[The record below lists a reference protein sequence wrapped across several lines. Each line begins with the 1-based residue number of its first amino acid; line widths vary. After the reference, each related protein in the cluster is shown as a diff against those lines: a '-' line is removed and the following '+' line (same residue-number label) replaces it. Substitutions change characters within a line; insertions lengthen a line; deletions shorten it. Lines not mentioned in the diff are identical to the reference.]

1 MTDHFD
7 DNLHPPHSDLPTR
20 EDVLIGR
27 VVDGEATDTDWA
39 DLERVARADSDI
51 WKRIAHAQRA
61 HARLERAVEDAIAV
75 AELVDLP
82 TYQPARAFWG
92 SMRSSL
98 GWAVAAVLAIAFVG
112 KFHQYMPGANP
123 NGPPIITAGPSL
135 SSATPDEA
143 YDRYIRSGL
152 ADGRVV
158 GEMEPVLIEAR
169 QVSNAAGAPTH
180 EVIVMRRV
188 VERFSGENL
197 PVYTIKTNEHG
208 LPVPTPLELTTPTPP
223 PSPGRGAL

>member
-7 DNLHPPHSDLPTR
+7 DNLHPSHSDLPTR

-27 VVDGEATDTDWA
+27 VVDGEASDTDWA
-39 DLERVARADSDI
+39 DLDRVARADPDI
-51 WKRIAHAQRA
+51 WKRVAHAQRA

-75 AELVDLP
+75 AELVDIP
-82 TYQPARAFWG
+82 VYRPARAFWG

-112 KFHQYMPGANP
+112 RFQNHLPG
-123 NGPPIITAGPSL
+123 GPAQNSGVMQAGLIPLNTAS
-135 SSATPDEA
+135 PDQA

-169 QVSNAAGAPTH
+169 QVPNGTGTPTH

-197 PVYTIKTNEHG
+197 PVYTIRMNEHG
-208 LPVPTPLELTTPTPP
+208 IPTPSPYELPTPA
-223 PSPGRGAL
+223 PSPTGTAL

>member
-1 MTDHFD
+1 MTSHFD
-7 DNLHPPHSDLPTR
+7 DNPHSPHSDLPTR

-27 VVDGEATDTDWA
+27 VVDGEASDSDWT
-39 DLERVARADSDI
+39 DLERLARADADI
-51 WKRIAHAQRA
+51 WKRVAHAQRA

-82 TYQPARAFWG
+82 TYHPARAFWG

-112 KFHQYMPGANP
+112 KFHQYLPGGNSG
-123 NGPPIITAGPSL
+123 GPPIITAGPSL
-135 SSATPDEA
+135 SSATPDQA

-152 ADGRVV
+152 ANGRVV
-158 GEMEPVLIEAR
+158 GEMEPVLIDAR
-169 QVSNAAGAPTH
+169 QVPGNSGAPVH

-188 VERFSGENL
+188 VERFAGENL
-197 PVYTIKTNEHG
+197 PVYTIKANEHG
-208 LPVPTPLELTTPTPP
+208 QPTPIPVELPPKQPTQ
-223 PSPGRGAL
+223 GGAAM

>member
-7 DNLHPPHSDLPTR
+7 DNLHSDLPTR

-27 VVDGEATDTDWA
+27 VVDGEASDTDWT
-39 DLERVARADSDI
+39 DLERLARADADI
-51 WKRIAHAQRA
+51 WKRVAHAQRA

-75 AELVDLP
+75 AELVDIP
-82 TYQPARAFWG
+82 VYRPARAFWG

-112 KFHQYMPGANP
+112 RFQQYLPGSS
-123 NGPPIITAGPSL
+123 GPAQQAGLGSTLIPLNTAS
-135 SSATPDEA
+135 PDQA

-169 QVSNAAGAPTH
+169 QVPNAAGTPTH

-197 PVYTIKTNEHG
+197 PVYTIRMNEHG
-208 LPVPTPLELTTPTPP
+208 IPIPTPYEMPTKQAA
-223 PSPGRGAL
+223 PGGAAL